1 MSEHNPPPRFPH
13 RFINWAIALA
23 VLIVIAAVQQLD
35 ARDFETDA
43 EAERREWM
51 AAVSVCNRSY
61 GPSTQPEYD
70 DRGHL
75 VCVSRRGEVLAYR
88 GAP

>member
-1 MSEHNPPPRFPH
+1 MNLKFSDSTV
-13 RFINWAIALA
+13 A
-23 VLIVIAAVQQLD
+23 VLCVLTVIATYGVAGMFD
-35 ARDFETDA
+35 ARDFET
-43 EAERREWM
+43 ELTKERREWM
-51 AAVSVCNRSY
+51 TAISVCHRMY

>member
-1 MSEHNPPPRFPH
+1 MNLKFSDPTV
-13 RFINWAIALA
+13 AVLCVLA
-23 VLIVIAAVQQLD
+23 VIATYGVAGMFD
-35 ARDFETDA
+35 ARDFESDA
-43 EAERREWM
+43 VKERRDWM
-51 AAVSVCNRSY
+51 TAVSVCNRMY

>member
-1 MSEHNPPPRFPH
+1 MTH

-23 VLIVIAAVQQLD
+23 ILIVMFAVQQLD
-35 ARDFETDA
+35 ARDFESDA
-43 EAERREWM
+43 VKERREWM
-51 AAVSVCNRSY
+51 TAISVCHRAY

-88 GAP
+88 GASK